1 MVKKA
6 ISIIIP
12 LIIGILISYWI
23 FNRNENKA
31 VNTSGDVIIE
41 RIKAVKKL
49 VVTEGQ
55 FSKVYNYKEAQKY
68 FYNLISFE
76 KKALL
81 LVKGK
86 VLVSYDLEAIE
97 YEVNK
102 KTKVITLTKVP
113 EPETTIEPSIKYYD
127 LQESTFNSFSPED
140 YNKLNNLAIKKLK
153 EEISKSNL
161 YDRAEESLERT
172 LGELQWVGKELGW
185 KVIIKSKT

>member
-55 FSKVYNYKEAQKY
+55 FSEVYNYKEAQKY

-76 KKALL
+76 KRPYCL
-81 LVKGK
+81 
-86 VLVSYDLEAIE
+86 
-97 YEVNK
+97 
-102 KTKVITLTKVP
+102 
-113 EPETTIEPSIKYYD
+113 
-127 LQESTFNSFSPED
+127 
-140 YNKLNNLAIKKLK
+140 LK
-153 EEISKSNL
+153 EKCL
-161 YDRAEESLERT
+161 
-172 LGELQWVGKELGW
+172 
-185 KVIIKSKT
+185 